1 MKLFIRFKFHHL
13 FLSLLIIT
21 SLFSFR
27 FITPTP
33 TFAAGANCQSNQVF
47 VSHGHIVVVQHLS
60 DFDIDLANKNT
71 FQIEATL
78 KSGDKQRIALTE
90 NVVPEP
96 GSKRWCVWGLGC
108 IDSGHATI
116 TYTVSRSQ
124 SIEMANLVES
134 GTNPLNVNLK
144 ILVRGPN
151 SQTDNVTANCNV
163 SLTADQID
171 KIKNGGDD
179 TPAGAC
185 PKGCKDEETCQYSG
199 TGDIEDPNNW
209 SCQKESLTI
218 VDVHGSCGK
227 QAIDTALG
235 CVPLDTQS
243 FTKTLI
249 KYAIGLAGFTALA
262 IMLIGTII
270 ILTGGSNPE
279 QVKKGKEIFT
289 SAILGLLFII
299 FSAVILKII
308 NQDILKFNP

>member
-33 TFAAGANCQSNQVF
+33 TYAWGANCQDNQVF
-47 VSHGHIVVVQHLS
+47 VSNGQIVVVQHLS
-60 DFDIDLANKNT
+60 DFPVGLADKNT
-71 FQIEATL
+71 FQVEVTL
-78 KSGDKQRIALTE
+78 KSNNNQRIALTE

-96 GSKRWCVWGLGC
+96 GSERWCAWIFGC
-108 IDSGHATI
+108 IDKGSATV
-116 TYTVSRSQ
+116 TYTISRSQ
-124 SIEMANLVES
+124 SIELADLVES
-134 GTNPLNVNLK
+134 GTNPLDVDLK
-144 ILVRGPN
+144 ILVRGPD

-179 TPAGAC
+179 TPTGAC
-185 PKGCKDEETCQYSG
+185 PNGCKDEETCQYSG
-199 TGDIEDPNNW
+199 TGNIEDPNNW